1 MIDACLFDMGNVLVF
16 FSHAVMCEQI
26 AKVCDCT
33 TDDVRRLLFDSRW
46 QFEIERGE
54 ISEAEFHHRWEQH
67 LGHPVDGPALLR
79 AACDIFVPN
88 WEIVPVLSALKQ
100 QGKRLV
106 LLSNTC
112 LSHIEFIRRQSNI
125 LQQFDALAL
134 SYEVGSMKP
143 QPELYQAAIAMAG
156 CAANRCFYTD
166 DIEENVAA
174 GKELGIH
181 SEIYTNVSGLRSQL
195 ARLGVDLSLAPKA

>member
-33 TDDVRRLLFDSRW
+33 IDEVRSLLFDSRW

-54 ISEAEFHHRWEQH
+54 ISDTEFHRRWEQH
-67 LGHPVDGPALLR
+67 LGHSVDGPALLR

-88 WEIVPVLSALKQ
+88 WEIVPVLSSLKQ

-112 LSHIEFIRRQSNI
+112 LSHIEFIRKQSDI
-125 LQQFDALAL
+125 LQAFDALAL

-143 QPELYQAAIAMAG
+143 QPELYHAAIKMAG

-166 DIEENVAA
+166 DIAENVAA

-181 SEIYTNVSGLRSQL
+181 SEIYTTVSELQLQL
-195 ARLGVDLSLAPKA
+195 ARLGIEVPLD